1 MLGTLQNLID
11 DYRGAHPDARD
22 PEVLMLF
29 SLLLK
34 KLGEVLAGSLTQ
46 IMDGL
51 CESTLDMIK
60 NDTISYPEFRQY
72 FFKLI

>member
-34 KLGEVLAGSLTQ
+34 KLGELLAGSLAQ